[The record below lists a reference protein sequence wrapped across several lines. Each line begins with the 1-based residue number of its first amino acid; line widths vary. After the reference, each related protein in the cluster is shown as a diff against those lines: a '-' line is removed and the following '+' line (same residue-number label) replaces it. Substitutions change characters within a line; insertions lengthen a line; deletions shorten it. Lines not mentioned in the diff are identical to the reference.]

1 VNELCLDS
9 LGIPGRDYTRGAM
22 KVDQT
27 AGQLDML
34 LLAALA
40 QGPAHGYGVIARLR
54 DDSGG
59 AFAMPEG
66 TIYPA
71 LHRLEAAGFITS
83 SEELIGRKR
92 RRTYALTDAG
102 VERLDARRAEWTAF
116 STLVS
121 RMIGVQP
128 A

>member
-1 VNELCLDS
+1 
-9 LGIPGRDYTRGAM
+9 M

-27 AGQLDML
+27 GGQLDML

-40 QGPAHGYGVIARLR
+40 QGPVHGYAVIARLR
-54 DDSGG
+54 EDSGG
-59 AFAMPEG
+59 VFAMPEG

-71 LHRLEAAGFITS
+71 LHRLEAAGFVS
-83 SEELIGRKR
+83 SRDDFVSGKR

-102 VERLDARRAEWTAF
+102 VARLDARRAEWTAF
-116 STLVS
+116 SALVS

>member
-1 VNELCLDS
+1 
-9 LGIPGRDYTRGAM
+9 M
-22 KVDQT
+22 KGDQT

-40 QGPAHGYGVIARLR
+40 QGPVHGYGVIARLR

-59 AFAMPEG
+59 VFAMPEG

-71 LHRLEAAGFITS
+71 LHRLEAAGFVTS
-83 SEELIGRKR
+83 TDEFVGAKR

-102 VERLDARRAEWTAF
+102 VARLDARRAEWTAF
-116 STLVS
+116 SIVVS

>member
-1 VNELCLDS
+1 
-9 LGIPGRDYTRGAM
+9 M

-40 QGPAHGYGVIARLR
+40 KGPAHGYGVIARLR
-54 DDSGG
+54 DDSSGV
-59 AFAMPEG
+59 FAMPEG

-71 LHRLEAAGFITS
+71 LHRMEAVGFITAAD
-83 SEELIGRKR
+83 EFVGGKR

-102 VERLDARRAEWTAF
+102 VARLDARRAEWTAF

-121 RMIGVQP
+121 RMIGAQP
-128 A
+128 T

>member
-1 VNELCLDS
+1 
-9 LGIPGRDYTRGAM
+9 M
-22 KVDQT
+22 KADQ
-27 AGQLDML
+27 AGGQLDVL
-34 LLAALA
+34 LLAALGH
-40 QGPAHGYGVIARLR
+40 GPAHGYAVIARLR
-54 DDSGG
+54 DDSDG
-59 AFAMPEG
+59 FLAMPEG

-71 LHRLEAAGFITS
+71 LHRLEAAGFVASTD
-83 SEELIGRKR
+83 EFVGGKR

-102 VERLDARRAEWTAF
+102 VARLDERRAEWTAF

>member
-1 VNELCLDS
+1 M
-9 LGIPGRDYTRGAM
+9 RG
-22 KVDQT
+22 DQT

-34 LLAALA
+34 LLAAVA
-40 QGPAHGYGVIARLR
+40 QGPVHGYGVISRLR

-59 AFAMPEG
+59 VFAMPEG

-71 LHRLEAAGFITS
+71 LHRLEAAGFVISTD
-83 SEELIGRKR
+83 EFFAGKR

-102 VERLDARRAEWTAF
+102 VARLDARRAEWTAF
-116 STLVS
+116 STVVS

>member
-1 VNELCLDS
+1 M
-9 LGIPGRDYTRGAM
+9 R
-22 KVDQT
+22 VDQT

-40 QGPAHGYGVIARLR
+40 QGPVHGYGVIARLR

-59 AFAMPEG
+59 VFAMPEG

-71 LHRLEAAGFITS
+71 LHRLEAAGYVTS
-83 SEELIGRKR
+83 TDDLVGGKR
-92 RRTYALTDAG
+92 RPTCALADAG
-102 VERLDARRAEWTAF
+102 VARLEARRAEWKAF
-116 STLVS
+116 SVVVS

>member
-1 VNELCLDS
+1 
-9 LGIPGRDYTRGAM
+9 M

-40 QGPAHGYGVIARLR
+40 QGPVHGYGVITRLR
-54 DDSGG
+54 EDSGG
-59 AFAMPEG
+59 IFSMPEG

-71 LHRLEAAGFITS
+71 LHRLEAAGLVASTDES
-83 SEELIGRKR
+83 VGGKR

-102 VERLDARRAEWTAF
+102 VARLEARRAEWTAF
-116 STLVS
+116 STVVS

>member
-1 VNELCLDS
+1 
-9 LGIPGRDYTRGAM
+9 M

-59 AFAMPEG
+59 IFAMPEG

-71 LHRLEAAGFITS
+71 LHRLEASGFVASTHEFVS
-83 SEELIGRKR
+83 GKR

-102 VERLDARRAEWTAF
+102 VTRLQARRAEWTAF
-116 STLVS
+116 STVVS

>member
-1 VNELCLDS
+1 
-9 LGIPGRDYTRGAM
+9 M

-40 QGPAHGYGVIARLR
+40 RGPVHGYGVIARLR

-59 AFAMPEG
+59 IFAMPEG

-71 LHRLEAAGFITS
+71 LHRLEAAGVVTS
-83 SEELIGRKR
+83 SDEFVAGKR
-92 RRTYALTDAG
+92 RRAYALTGAG
-102 VERLDARRAEWTAF
+102 GAGLGGRRGGGGGGGRARGR
-116 STLVS
+116 
-121 RMIGVQP
+121 RG
-128 A
+128 

>member
-1 VNELCLDS
+1 
-9 LGIPGRDYTRGAM
+9 M

-59 AFAMPEG
+59 VFAMPEG

-71 LHRLEAAGFITS
+71 LHRLETAGFVRSTD
-83 SEELIGRKR
+83 EFVGRKR

-102 VERLDARRAEWTAF
+102 ASRLDVRRAEWAAF

-121 RMIGVQP
+121 RMIGAQP

>member
-1 VNELCLDS
+1 
-9 LGIPGRDYTRGAM
+9 M
-22 KVDQT
+22 KAYQT
-27 AGQLDML
+27 GGQLDML

-40 QGPAHGYGVIARLR
+40 RGPVHGYGVIARLR
-54 DDSGG
+54 DDSSGI
-59 AFAMPEG
+59 FAMPEG

-71 LHRLEAAGFITS
+71 LHRMEAAGFVS
-83 SEELIGRKR
+83 STDEFVGGKR

-102 VERLDARRAEWTAF
+102 VARLDARRAEWAAF

>member
-1 VNELCLDS
+1 
-9 LGIPGRDYTRGAM
+9 M

-40 QGPAHGYGVIARLR
+40 HGPAHGYGVIARLR
-54 DDSGG
+54 DDSDGV
-59 AFAMPEG
+59 FAMPEG

-71 LHRLEAAGFITS
+71 LHRLDAAGFITS
-83 SEELIGRKR
+83 TDEFVGGKR

-102 VERLDARRAEWTAF
+102 VARLDARRAEWTAF

-121 RMIGVQP
+121 RMIGMQP

>member
-1 VNELCLDS
+1 
-9 LGIPGRDYTRGAM
+9 M

-27 AGQLDML
+27 GGQLDML

-40 QGPAHGYGVIARLR
+40 RGPVHGYGVIARLR

-59 AFAMPEG
+59 VFAMPEG

-71 LHRLEAAGFITS
+71 LHRLEAAGFVS
-83 SEELIGRKR
+83 ASDEFVAGKR

-102 VERLDARRAEWTAF
+102 VARLDVRRAEWTAF
-116 STLVS
+116 STVVS

>member
-1 VNELCLDS
+1 
-9 LGIPGRDYTRGAM
+9 M

-34 LLAALA
+34 LLAALGR
-40 QGPAHGYGVIARLR
+40 GPAHGYGVIARLR
-54 DDSGG
+54 DDSEGV
-59 AFAMPEG
+59 FTMPEG

-71 LHRLEAAGFITS
+71 LHRLEALGFITS
-83 SEELIGRKR
+83 ADEFVGGKR

-102 VERLDARRAEWTAF
+102 VARLAARRAEWTAF

-121 RMIGVQP
+121 RMIGAQP

>member
-1 VNELCLDS
+1 M
-9 LGIPGRDYTRGAM
+9 R
-22 KVDQT
+22 VDQT
-27 AGQLDML
+27 GGQLDML

-40 QGPAHGYGVIARLR
+40 QGPVHGYGVIARLR

-59 AFAMPEG
+59 IFAMPEG

-71 LHRLEAAGFITS
+71 LHRLEAAGHITS
-83 SEELIGRKR
+83 ADEFVAGKR

-102 VERLDARRAEWTAF
+102 VARLAARRAEWKAF
-116 STLVS
+116 SAVVS
-121 RMIGVQP
+121 RMIGVQT

>member
-1 VNELCLDS
+1 
-9 LGIPGRDYTRGAM
+9 M
-22 KVDQT
+22 KIDQT
-27 AGQLDML
+27 AGQLDVL

-40 QGPAHGYGVIARLR
+40 QGPVHGYGVIARLR

-59 AFAMPEG
+59 IFALPEG

-71 LHRLEAAGFITS
+71 LHRLEAAGFVTS
-83 SEELIGRKR
+83 AAEFAGGKR

-102 VERLDARRAEWTAF
+102 VARLDARRAEWRAF
-116 STLVS
+116 S
-121 RMIGVQP
+121 I

>member
-1 VNELCLDS
+1 
-9 LGIPGRDYTRGAM
+9 M

-27 AGQLDML
+27 GGQLDML

-40 QGPAHGYGVIARLR
+40 QGPVHGYGVIARLR

-59 AFAMPEG
+59 IFAMPEG

-71 LHRLEAAGFITS
+71 LHRLEAAGFVAS
-83 SEELIGRKR
+83 NDEFVSGKR
-92 RRTYALTDAG
+92 RRTYALTETGAA
-102 VERLDARRAEWTAF
+102 RLDARRAEWTAF
-116 STLVS
+116 STVVS

>member
-1 VNELCLDS
+1 
-9 LGIPGRDYTRGAM
+9 M

-40 QGPAHGYGVIARLR
+40 KGPAHGYGVIARLR
-54 DDSGG
+54 DDSSGV
-59 AFAMPEG
+59 FAMPEG

-71 LHRLEAAGFITS
+71 LHRMEAAGFIAS
-83 SEELIGRKR
+83 SDEFVGGKR

-102 VERLDARRAEWTAF
+102 VGRLDARRAEWTAF

>member
-1 VNELCLDS
+1 
-9 LGIPGRDYTRGAM
+9 M
-22 KVDQT
+22 KIDQT
-27 AGQLDML
+27 AGQLDVL

-40 QGPAHGYGVIARLR
+40 RGPVHGYGVIVRLR

-59 AFAMPEG
+59 IFAMPEG

-71 LHRLEAAGFITS
+71 LHRLEAAGFVTS
-83 SEELIGRKR
+83 SDEFVAGKR

-102 VERLDARRAEWTAF
+102 VARLEVRRAEWTAL
-116 STLVS
+116 STAVS

>member
-1 VNELCLDS
+1 
-9 LGIPGRDYTRGAM
+9 M
-22 KVDQT
+22 KGDQT

-34 LLAALA
+34 LLAAVA
-40 QGPAHGYGVIARLR
+40 QGPVHGYGVISRLR
-54 DDSGG
+54 EDSGG
-59 AFAMPEG
+59 VFAMPEG

-71 LHRLEAAGFITS
+71 LHRLEAAGFVISTD
-83 SEELIGRKR
+83 ELLAGKR

-102 VERLDARRAEWTAF
+102 VARLDARRAEWTAF
-116 STLVS
+116 STVVS

>member
-1 VNELCLDS
+1 
-9 LGIPGRDYTRGAM
+9 M

-40 QGPAHGYGVIARLR
+40 QGPVHGYGVIVRLR
-54 DDSGG
+54 EDSGG
-59 AFAMPEG
+59 VFAMPEG

-71 LHRLEAAGFITS
+71 LHRLEAAGLVIS
-83 SEELIGRKR
+83 SDEFVGGKR

-102 VERLDARRAEWTAF
+102 VARLDARRAEWTVF
-116 STLVS
+116 SSVVS

>member
-1 VNELCLDS
+1 M
-9 LGIPGRDYTRGAM
+9 RG
-22 KVDQT
+22 DQT

-34 LLAALA
+34 LLAAVA
-40 QGPAHGYGVIARLR
+40 QGPVHGYGVISRLR

-59 AFAMPEG
+59 VFAMPEG

-71 LHRLEAAGFITS
+71 LHRLEAAGFIISTD
-83 SEELIGRKR
+83 EFHAGKR

-102 VERLDARRAEWTAF
+102 VARLDARRAEWTAF
-116 STLVS
+116 STVVS

>member
-1 VNELCLDS
+1 
-9 LGIPGRDYTRGAM
+9 M

-27 AGQLDML
+27 AGQLDVI
-34 LLAALA
+34 LLAALLR
-40 QGPAHGYGVIARLR
+40 GPAHGYGVIARLR
-54 DDSGG
+54 DDSEGV
-59 AFAMPEG
+59 FAMPEG

-71 LHRLEAAGFITS
+71 LHRLEAAGFVTS
-83 SEELIGRKR
+83 TDEFVGGKR

-102 VERLDARRAEWTAF
+102 VARLEARRAEWTAF

>member
-1 VNELCLDS
+1 
-9 LGIPGRDYTRGAM
+9 M

-71 LHRLEAAGFITS
+71 LHRLEAGGFVAS
-83 SEELIGRKR
+83 SEELVGRKR

>member
-1 VNELCLDS
+1 
-9 LGIPGRDYTRGAM
+9 M
-22 KVDQT
+22 KADQT
-27 AGQLDML
+27 GGQLDVL

-40 QGPAHGYGVIARLR
+40 QGPVHGYGVIARLR

-59 AFAMPEG
+59 FLAMPEG

-71 LHRLEAAGFITS
+71 LHRLEAAGFVAS
-83 SEELIGRKR
+83 ADEFVGGKR

-102 VERLDARRAEWTAF
+102 VERLEVRRAEWTAF

-128 A
+128 V

>member
-1 VNELCLDS
+1 
-9 LGIPGRDYTRGAM
+9 M
-22 KVDQT
+22 QVDQT

-40 QGPAHGYGVIARLR
+40 HGPAHGYRVIARLR
-54 DDSGG
+54 DDSAGI
-59 AFAMPEG
+59 FAMPEG

-71 LHRLEAAGFITS
+71 LHRMEAAGFITS
-83 SEELIGRKR
+83 TDEFVGGKR

-102 VERLDARRAEWTAF
+102 VARLDARRSEWTAF

>member
-1 VNELCLDS
+1 
-9 LGIPGRDYTRGAM
+9 M
-22 KVDQT
+22 KGDQT

-40 QGPAHGYGVIARLR
+40 QGPAHGYRVIARLR

-59 AFAMPEG
+59 YFAMPEG

-71 LHRLEAAGFITS
+71 LHRLEGAGFVTS
-83 SEELIGRKR
+83 DDEFVGGKR

-102 VERLDARRAEWTAF
+102 VARLDARRAEWRAF

-121 RMIGVQP
+121 RMIGAQP

>member
-1 VNELCLDS
+1 
-9 LGIPGRDYTRGAM
+9 M

-40 QGPAHGYGVIARLR
+40 HGPVHGYGVITRLR
-54 DDSGG
+54 EDSGG
-59 AFAMPEG
+59 IFAMPEG

-71 LHRLEAAGFITS
+71 LHRLEAAGFVASTD
-83 SEELIGRKR
+83 EFVGGKR

-102 VERLDARRAEWTAF
+102 VARLEARRAEWTAF
-116 STLVS
+116 STAVS
-121 RMIGVQP
+121 RMIGAQP

>member
-1 VNELCLDS
+1 M
-9 LGIPGRDYTRGAM
+9 R
-22 KVDQT
+22 VDQT

-40 QGPAHGYGVIARLR
+40 KGPVHGYRVITRLR
-54 DDSGG
+54 DDSEGL
-59 AFAMPEG
+59 FTMPEG

-71 LHRLEAAGFITS
+71 LHRLEAAGYVS
-83 SEELIGRKR
+83 STDDFAAGKR
-92 RRTYALTDAG
+92 RRIYALTDAG
-102 VERLDARRAEWTAF
+102 VARLDARRAEWTAF
-116 STLVS
+116 SALVS